1 MSLFLILTDGTDNQ
15 RFISWTNVMSLWRE
29 LALVV
34 DYVLSKILEEH
45 QINLNIYIF
54 YITSLIYNNES
65 MFVTAFL
72 ILFFL

>member
-45 QINLNIYIF
+45 QINNIYIF